1 MTATCETS
9 DKYVIYHSGTSLV
22 HMGQYDYEHWEKVSQ
37 NATDWPRLKEKYAV
51 VARDLTLAQAQ
62 QFCELARGED

>member
-1 MTATCETS
+1 
-9 DKYVIYHSGTSLV
+9 
-22 HMGQYDYEHWEKVSQ
+22 MGQYDYEHWEKVSQ